1 MLITVML
8 MPPAFSIAAVAAAL
22 AAGSFIP
29 LLIICFTNEVW
40 MAEYICCW
48 ITLLVNCVNAE
59 PNFTGP
65 FVFNHTWEKNAP
77 CVRCQKPKKG

>member
-1 MLITVML
+1 MLAAML
-8 MPPAFSIAAVAAAL
+8 MPPAFSIATVAIAL
-22 AAGSFIP
+22 AAASSIP
-29 LLIICFTNEVW
+29 LPIICFTIKEW

-48 ITLLVNCVNAE
+48 ITLLIGFVNSE

-77 CVRCQKPKKG
+77 WVRCQKPKKG

>member
-1 MLITVML
+1 MLAAML
-8 MPPAFSIAAVAAAL
+8 MPPAFSIAAVAIAL
-22 AAGSFIP
+22 AAASGIP
-29 LLIICFTNEVW
+29 LLIIFFTIEVW

-48 ITLLVNCVNAE
+48 ITLLIGFVNAE

-77 CVRCQKPKKG
+77 WVRCQKPKKG